1 METFDGALR
10 VDHLTL
16 DTLNSNEPFS
26 FVFTRTPSQISL
38 SGGPGDMVRMQISG
52 EGNFYAAFSN
62 PAPIRGAVIGSVTP
76 TTIDVQATNLYVDL
90 AALWNFIPKKNV
102 VYLTGGYAVAN
113 VQIRGSL
120 GDPEFYGTARGNSV
134 RLMVPQYISAEIEPV
149 PVTVVLEGNEM
160 SFGPIPARVRN
171 GAGMVQGWFRF
182 DRWIPNIFNLDI
194 QVPQESPVPF
204 SIDIAGIMADGDAA
218 GHLVLAMENYVLSV
232 TGDLIGQNTEINL
245 DVQQI
250 SQRAQFTKDPDSPIS
265 TVTDL
270 RITSGAKVEFV
281 YPTREFP
288 MLRAYIDAGT
298 GIRVT
303 SDNLASR
310 YTVIGDVSLR
320 SGEIFYFQR
329 SFYIREG
336 TLVFNESDS
345 HFEPLISARAEVRDR
360 TDDGQVIIS
369 MIVENA
375 PLVSFT
381 PRFES
386 NPSLSQIDIFSI
398 LGQNF
403 ISDSMDNQTDLIR
416 NLAVS
421 SSDFLAQFYLY
432 RRAERII
439 RDIFHLDMFS
449 ARTQVLQNMLFYSTG
464 LQSQVDRIGG
474 VGNYFDNTTVFLG
487 KYFGPDVF
495 GQAMF
500 TFRTDENRTNIGNLT
515 EGVLSLGGGVS
526 LETDIGVEIR
536 GPVLDFQL
544 NFAPRHLENMF
555 IDDLSLSISWK
566 RSVYNLSD
574 LWKEF

>member
-1 METFDGALR
+1 
-10 VDHLTL
+10 
-16 DTLNSNEPFS
+16 
-26 FVFTRTPSQISL
+26 
-38 SGGPGDMVRMQISG
+38 
-52 EGNFYAAFSN
+52 
-62 PAPIRGAVIGSVTP
+62 
-76 TTIDVQATNLYVDL
+76 
-90 AALWNFIPKKNV
+90 V
-102 VYLTGGYAVAN
+102 VVLTGGYAVVN

-120 GDPEFYGTARGNSV
+120 ADPEFYGTAQGNSV
-134 RLMVPQYISAEIEPV
+134 RLMVPQYVSAEIEPI
-149 PVTVVLEGNEM
+149 PVTVFLEGNEM
-160 SFGPIPARVRN
+160 RFGPIPARVRN
-171 GAGMVQGWFRF
+171 GAGMVEGWFRF

-194 QVPQESPVPF
+194 QVPQESPIPF
-204 SIDIAGIMADGDAA
+204 GIDIAGIMADGDAA
-218 GHLVLAMENYVLSV
+218 GHLVLAMENYVLSI
-232 TGDLIGQNTEINL
+232 TGELIGQNTEINL
-245 DVQQI
+245 DAQQL
-250 SQRAQFTKDPDSPIS
+250 SQGPQAQFSRNPDSPIS

-270 RITSGAKVEFV
+270 RITSGSKVEFV

-298 GIRVT
+298 GIQVT

-310 YTVIGDVSLR
+310 YTVTGDVSLR

-336 TLVFNESDS
+336 TLMFNESDT

-360 TDDGQVIIS
+360 TDDGPVIIS

-375 PLVSFT
+375 PLMSFM

-403 ISDSMDNQTDLIR
+403 IVEAEDSQTDIVR

-432 RRAERII
+432 RRAERVI
-439 RDIFHLDMFS
+439 RDLLHLDMFS

-464 LQSQVDRIGG
+464 LQSQVDRMSG

-500 TFRTDENRTNIGNLT
+500 SFRYDENRTDFGNLSE
-515 EGVLSLGGGVS
+515 EGLSLGSGVS
-526 LETDIGVEIR
+526 LEADIGVEFR
-536 GPVLDFQL
+536 GPLLDFQL
-544 NFAPRHLENMF
+544 NFGPRHLENMF

-566 RSVYNLSD
+566 RSFYNLSD

>member
-1 METFDGALR
+1 
-10 VDHLTL
+10 
-16 DTLNSNEPFS
+16 
-26 FVFTRTPSQISL
+26 
-38 SGGPGDMVRMQISG
+38 MQISR
-52 EGNFYAAFSN
+52 EGDFYAAFSN
-62 PAPIRGAVIGSVTP
+62 PAPIRGSVIGFISLTA
-76 TTIDVQATNLYVDL
+76 IDAQAVNLYVDL
-90 AALWNFIPKKNV
+90 GALWNFIPKQDNLN
-102 VYLTGGYAVAN
+102 LTGGYAVAN

-120 GDPEFYGTARGNSV
+120 GDPEFYGTVRGNSV
-134 RLMVPQYISAEIEPV
+134 RMAVPRYLTAEIEPV
-149 PVTVVLEGNEM
+149 PMTVILEGNEM

-171 GAGMVQGWFRF
+171 GAGIVQGWFRF
-182 DRWIPNIFNLDI
+182 DRWVPNVFNLDI
-194 QVPQESPVPF
+194 KVPQSSPIPF
-204 SIDIAGIMADGDAA
+204 GIDIGGIMADGDAS
-218 GHLVLAMENYVLSV
+218 GHLILSMENYVFSV
-232 TGDLIGQNTEINL
+232 AGDLVGQNTEINL
-245 DVQQI
+245 DVQTL
-250 SQRAQFTKDPDSPIS
+250 AQGAQLLKTPGSLIS

-270 RITSGAKVEFV
+270 RITSGSKVEFV
-281 YPTREFP
+281 YPTRDFP
-288 MLRAYIDAGT
+288 ILRAYTAVGT
-298 GIRVT
+298 GIKVT
-303 SDNLASR
+303 SDNLSSR
-310 YTVIGDVSLR
+310 YSVIGDVAFR

-336 TLVFNESDS
+336 TLTFNESDT

-360 TDDGQVIIS
+360 TDEGPVTIS

-375 PLVSFT
+375 PLISFT

-403 ISDSMDNQTDLIR
+403 IADSGDSQTDIVR

-439 RDIFHLDMFS
+439 RDLLHLDMFS
-449 ARTQVLQNMLFYSTG
+449 ARTQVLQNMLFYNTG
-464 LQSQVDRIGG
+464 LQDPVDRIGG

-500 TFRTDENRTNIGNLT
+500 SFRYDENRTGFGDLS
-515 EGVLSLGGGVS
+515 EGGLSLGNGVS
-526 LETDIGVEIR
+526 LEADIGVEIQ
-536 GPVLDFQL
+536 GPIFDFQL

-555 IDDLSLSISWK
+555 IDGLSLNIVWR
-566 RSVYNLSD
+566 RSFYNLSD